1 MDFRKASHERLDS
14 TMNKKVISI
23 GFIVLL
29 FGASLVNL
37 FIPQKEFSE
46 NENRYLQQF
55 PTLNV
60 DDLLSGKF
68 GTDFDAYSA
77 DQFFGR
83 DAWIGMKTIAELALF
98 KKDNGRVYFGGDSTL
113 FDASETIDDAQLARN
128 ADALVAL
135 VRAMRE
141 ENPSLSASAL
151 LIPTASAILS
161 DKLPPFAPVPDQDA
175 AITLATEKLGSD
187 LPVYDTTAV
196 LREHAGEE
204 LLYYRTDHHWT
215 TDAAYL
221 VYDAWARQR
230 GLTPL
235 PSDAFT
241 RETVSDEFYGT
252 LYSKANLFSLRPDK
266 VTAYRLKE
274 PIAVRVDYGK
284 DDVRD
289 TLYQDEFLEKKDK
302 YSYFLGGNHPQV
314 EINTS
319 TKNGKVLLLIKDS
332 YAHCFVPFLAAH
344 YETIL
349 MLDPRYL
356 VTDVA
361 ALAQEKGVTD
371 LLVLYN
377 LPNFAVDKNVPRV
390 TPMD

>member
-1 MDFRKASHERLDS
+1 M
-14 TMNKKVISI
+14 
-23 GFIVLL
+23 
-29 FGASLVNL
+29 
-37 FIPQKEFSE
+37 
-46 NENRYLQQF
+46 
-55 PTLNV
+55 
-60 DDLLSGKF
+60 
-68 GTDFDAYSA
+68 
-77 DQFFGR
+77 
-83 DAWIGMKTIAELALF
+83 
-98 KKDNGRVYFGGDSTL
+98 
-113 FDASETIDDAQLARN
+113 
-128 ADALVAL
+128 
-135 VRAMRE
+135 
-141 ENPSLSASAL
+141 
-151 LIPTASAILS
+151 
-161 DKLPPFAPVPDQDA
+161 
-175 AITLATEKLGSD
+175 
-187 LPVYDTTAV
+187 
-196 LREHAGEE
+196 
-204 LLYYRTDHHWT
+204 
-215 TDAAYL
+215 
-221 VYDAWARQR
+221 
-230 GLTPL
+230 
-235 PSDAFT
+235 
-241 RETVSDEFYGT
+241 
-252 LYSKANLFSLRPDK
+252 
-266 VTAYRLKE
+266 
-274 PIAVRVDYGK
+274 DYGK